1 MWSQRKVFNPENH
14 TKQITVESSRSRAE
28 EVHKWA
34 QRQENWWDQVTG
46 EALDQGSVFRDREET
61 VDLVDIL
68 DNS

>member
-14 TKQITVESSRSRAE
+14 TKQITVESSRSHAE
-28 EVHKWA
+28 EVQKWA

-68 DNS
+68 DK